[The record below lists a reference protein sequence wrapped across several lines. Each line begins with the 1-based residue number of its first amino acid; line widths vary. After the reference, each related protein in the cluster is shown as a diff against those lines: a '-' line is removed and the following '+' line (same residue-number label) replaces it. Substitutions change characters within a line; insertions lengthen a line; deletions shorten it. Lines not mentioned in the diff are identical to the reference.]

1 MHSVHGHMRLVVA
14 AAGPHMLVAMLL
26 PKGLLMWS
34 VMLAR
39 GPLPV
44 AWACSV
50 NPAPQRTTDSCALRS
65 VGTATTTARR
75 KSGPAAA
82 AQSVSRQDGA
92 DRISEAAS

>member
-1 MHSVHGHMRLVVA
+1 MHSVLGHMRLVVA

-50 NPAPQRTTDSCALRS
+50 NPAPQRPTDS

-75 KSGPAAA
+75 LQEWACCGCTVGFTPG
-82 AQSVSRQDGA
+82 R
-92 DRISEAAS
+92 R